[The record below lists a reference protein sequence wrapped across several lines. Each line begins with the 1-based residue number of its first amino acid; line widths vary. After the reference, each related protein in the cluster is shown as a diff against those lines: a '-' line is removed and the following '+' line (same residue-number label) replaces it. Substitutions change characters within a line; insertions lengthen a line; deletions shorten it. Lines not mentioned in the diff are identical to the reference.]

1 MRKFTLEKFANWVIR
16 FRYWIILAT
25 VLITVASGYSARKLT
40 INSDLTAFLPRHDPV
55 AELFKEVDKTFQ
67 GADLCVIALET
78 GGIFDYAT
86 LAEIQEI
93 TDAIE
98 KIPGIAS
105 VISLTN
111 IIDIRKIEDG
121 IEVGKLIDPDNIP
134 RDPQVLSRLKEY
146 TLSKDMYSGVIIS
159 RDGKS
164 TLILARILVD
174 ADEVVIAGQIEDAI
188 GKITSRPQSLI
199 KKPYYAGFPF
209 QMRYIDKIIKTDFLG
224 LTPITIFAV
233 MFVLFLSFRTLRGI
247 FLPILTVLFATV
259 WTLGLIHALG
269 REMNMLSSVIPVLLI
284 ACGSA
289 YGIHVVN
296 RYYNEV
302 KTSEDKI
309 PGLIQMAK
317 QITVPVFLAALTT
330 QIGFGTF
337 VYASMPPVQETGLFI
352 AAGIGFAFLIAVTF
366 IPASLAVL
374 KVRTAPVKK
383 PGESRMATLVYNF
396 FARFSSFPVKYRWPI
411 IVICIIIALV
421 SISGL
426 PRLTREVNFVEYFKP
441 DSPVRVAENFT
452 REAFGGS
459 QPLLVDVRGDIL
471 NPFVLK
477 EMRRMSQYLDTITY
491 VCNPQSVADLI
502 MEANYQLNGR
512 YSIPDTAEGVSNLFL
527 FLEGN
532 EFVDLLVKRGNQ
544 EALIQTTLSTYNTK
558 QQLFSVAELQ
568 KYFKDHTVGKTK
580 VVDLER
586 LDPATR
592 EKVMVNQLDMIGE
605 NIVNLVK
612 ATAKKQ
618 GNPEKMEGSSSL
630 SPKVREILASGTNQ
644 PFAGLDQPQK
654 ERLSVSLR
662 EYLVSP
668 QSEIEIKDGKFI
680 DSMVVAAIGTISNGA
695 SDPSRVESALIPLFK
710 AKKIKT
716 SPETISS
723 LTRSLSNRIQEKLN
737 AEEIDLLGQQII
749 ALLPAQFKTD
759 HNFAK
764 YLQGYLWEIHDRRVA
779 LPEKFPLG
787 SAPVESE
794 ISALFQETGGP
805 VMFNKLYPELVNNMM
820 QSIFL
825 ALFLVLILMIIQFKS
840 FQGGLIAMAPISLTV
855 LTNFGI
861 MSYFGVPVDDTTM
874 MVSSIGIG
882 IGIDYTIHFT
892 SRFREELEKTQGN
905 ISRALEQTFE
915 TTGRAILINAI
926 SVTMGF
932 IVLVFSSIVPTQ
944 RFGWLLALLM
954 VISSVGSLTLLPALL
969 LSTKMKFIK
978 K

>member
-1 MRKFTLEKFANWVIR
+1 MRKFNLETFANLVIR
-16 FRYWIILAT
+16 FRYWVILAT
-25 VLITVASGYSARKLT
+25 VLITVAFGYSARKLT
-40 INSDLTAFLPRHDPV
+40 INSDLTAFLPHNDPV

-67 GADLCVIALET
+67 GADLCAIALET
-78 GGIFDYAT
+78 KDIFNYAT

-93 TDAIE
+93 TDSIE

-134 RDPQVLSRLKEY
+134 RDPQTLSRLKEY
-146 TLSKDMYSGVIIS
+146 TLSKDMYSGAIIS
-159 RDGKS
+159 KDGKS
-164 TLILARILVD
+164 TIILARILVEE
-174 ADEVVIAGQIEDAI
+174 DEITIAGQIRSTIDRI
-188 GKITSRPQSLI
+188 VSRPQSRIL
-199 KKPYYAGFPF
+199 KPYYAGFPF
-209 QMRYIDKIIKTDFLG
+209 QMKYIDEIIRSDFLG
-224 LTPITIFAV
+224 LTPVTILAV
-233 MFVLFLSFRTLRGI
+233 MLVLFLSFRTLRGI
-247 FLPILTVLFATV
+247 FLPILTVLFATI
-259 WTLGLIHALG
+259 WTLGSIHAFG
-269 REMNMLSSVIPVLLI
+269 RDMNMLSSIIPVLLI

-302 KTSEDKI
+302 KTPENKI
-309 PGLIQMAK
+309 PGLIQTMK

-337 VYASMPPVQETGLFI
+337 AYSDMPPVQEAGIFI

-366 IPASLAVL
+366 IPATLAIL
-374 KVRTAPVKK
+374 KARPAPVKK
-383 PGESRMATLVYNF
+383 PGESRVATFVYNL
-396 FARFSSFPVKYRWPI
+396 FARFSNFPIKYRWPI
-411 IVICIIIALV
+411 IIICIIIALT

-426 PRLTREVNFVEYFKP
+426 PRLTREVNFVEYFKK

-452 REAFGGS
+452 RETFGGS
-459 QPLLVDVRGDIL
+459 EPILVDVRGDIL

-477 EMRRMSQYLDTITY
+477 EMRQLGQYLDTIIYTS
-491 VCNPQSVADLI
+491 NPQSVADLI

-512 YSIPDTAEGVSNLFL
+512 YSIPDNPEGVANLYL

-532 EFVDLLVKRGNQ
+532 EFVDLLVKKGNQ

-558 QQLFSVAELQ
+558 RQI
-568 KYFKDHTVGKTK
+568 YTVGKLQEYFKNHTTGKSK
-580 VVDLER
+580 VVDLEK

-592 EKVMVNQLDMIGE
+592 EKVVQNHLDLLRDNIG
-605 NIVNLVK
+605 NLIK
-612 ATAKKQ
+612 ATSKKQ
-618 GNPEKMEGSSSL
+618 GNPEKMEEFSSL
-630 SPKVREILASGTNQ
+630 SPKIKEILTSGISQ
-644 PFAGLDQPQK
+644 PLAELDQAQK
-654 ERLSVSLR
+654 ERFSASLR
-662 EYLVSP
+662 EYLASP
-668 QSEIEIKDGKFI
+668 QAEIEIKDEKLI
-680 DSMVVAAIGTISNGA
+680 ENMVLATLKTISQGK
-695 SDPSRVESALIPLFK
+695 SSPSQVESALTPLLK
-710 AKKIKT
+710 SKKIKT
-716 SPETISS
+716 TPETISS
-723 LTRSLSNRIQEKLN
+723 LAQSLSNRILEKLN
-737 AEEIDLLGQQII
+737 AEEIELLGQKII
-749 ALLPAQFKTD
+749 ALLPPQFGTD
-759 HNFAK
+759 HNFVK
-764 YLQGYLWEIHDRRVA
+764 YLHGYLWELYDRRIA
-779 LPEKFPLG
+779 LPESFPLG

-794 ISALFQETGGP
+794 ITALFQETGGP
-805 VMFNKLYPELVNNMM
+805 VMFNKLYPSLVNNMM

-825 ALFLVLILMIIQFKS
+825 ALFLVLILMMIQFKS
-840 FQGGLIAMAPISLTV
+840 VQGGLIAMAPISLTV

-892 SRFREELEKTQGN
+892 SRFREELEKTHDN
-905 ISRALEQTFE
+905 IPLALEQTFE
-915 TTGRAILINAI
+915 TTGRAIMINAI

-932 IVLVFSSIVPTQ
+932 IVLVSSSIVPTQ

-954 VISSVGSLTLLPALL
+954 VISSIGALTLLPALL

>member
-1 MRKFTLEKFANWVIR
+1 MRKFNLETFANWVIR
-16 FRYWIILAT
+16 LRYWIIVAT
-25 VLITVASGYSARKLT
+25 VLITVAFGYSARKLT

-55 AELFKEVDKTFQ
+55 SDLFKEVDKAFQ

-78 GGIFDYAT
+78 QDIFNYAT

-93 TDAIE
+93 SDSIE

-134 RDPQVLSRLKEY
+134 RDQQVLSRLREY

-159 RDGKS
+159 KDGKS
-164 TLILARILVD
+164 TIILARILVD
-174 ADEVVIAGQIEDAI
+174 GDEVQIAGQIEDTI
-188 GKITSRPQSLI
+188 NKIASRPQSRV
-199 KKPYYAGFPF
+199 KKTYYAGFPF
-209 QMRYIDKIIKTDFLG
+209 QMKYIDEIIQSDFLG
-224 LTPITIFAV
+224 LTPITILAV
-233 MFVLFLSFRTLRGI
+233 MLVLFLSFRTMRGI

-269 REMNMLSSVIPVLLI
+269 REMNMLSSIIPVLLI

-302 KTSEDKI
+302 QSQEKKI
-309 PGLIQMAK
+309 PGLIQMMK

-337 VYASMPPVQETGLFI
+337 AYSDMPPVQEAGVFI
-352 AAGIGFAFLIAVTF
+352 AIGIGFAFLIAVTF
-366 IPASLAVL
+366 IPATLAVL
-374 KVRTAPVKK
+374 KARATPAKK
-383 PGESRMATLVYNF
+383 PGESRVATLVYNF

-411 IVICIIIALV
+411 IITCIVISLV
-421 SISGL
+421 SLSGL

-452 REAFGGS
+452 RETFGGS

-477 EMRRMSQYLDTITY
+477 EMRQLGQYLDTIKN
-491 VCNPQSVADLI
+491 VSNPQSVADLI

-512 YSIPDTAEGVSNLFL
+512 YAIPDTTEGVASLYL

-532 EFVDLLVKRGNQ
+532 EFVDLLVKSGNQ

-558 QQLFSVAELQ
+558 QQMYSVGKLQ
-568 KYFKDHTVGKTK
+568 EYFKSHTIGKTK
-580 VVDLER
+580 VVDLEK
-586 LDPATR
+586 LDFATR
-592 EKVMVNQLDMIGE
+592 EKVFGNHLDRIGE
-605 NIVNLVK
+605 NVLNLIK
-612 ATAKKQ
+612 ATSKKQ
-618 GNPEKMEGSSSL
+618 GNPEKMEEFSSL
-630 SPKVREILASGTNQ
+630 SPKVREILVSGTNQ
-644 PFAGLDQPQK
+644 PFAGLDQSRK

-668 QSEIEIKDGKFI
+668 QAEIEIKDGKFI
-680 DSMVVAAIGTISNGA
+680 DNLVLAAINTISNGKA
-695 SDPSRVESALIPLFK
+695 DPAQVDPAIAPLFQ
-710 AKKIKT
+710 AKKIKVT
-716 SPETISS
+716 PETITALSQS
-723 LTRSLSNRIQEKLN
+723 LAGRLQEKLN
-737 AEEIDLLGQQII
+737 TEEIEAWGQKII
-749 ALLPAQFKTD
+749 ALLPPQFGTD
-759 HNFAK
+759 HNFVK
-764 YLQGYLWEIHDRRVA
+764 YLHGYLWEIYDRLVA
-779 LPEKFPLG
+779 LPESFPLG

-794 ISALFQETGGP
+794 ITALFKETGGP
-805 VMFNKLYPELVNNMM
+805 VIFNKLYPSLVNNMM

-840 FQGGLIAMAPISLTV
+840 FQGGLIAIAPISLTV

-892 SRFREELEKTQGN
+892 SRFREELEKTGDN
-905 ISRALEQTFE
+905 IPKALEQTFE
-915 TTGRAILINAI
+915 TTGRAIMINAI

-932 IVLVFSSIVPTQ
+932 IVLVLSSIVPTQ

-954 VISSVGSLTLLPALL
+954 VISSVGALTLLPALL